1 MASPFSWPVLVP
13 CALRAPAPVN
23 LGVRQHAH
31 MKAMRIKIKTGDQG
45 SLLPSA
51 AHVIAGI
58 PEEFIFSAEHG
69 LKHPMSAYATSLR
82 LITKEWTVVLNHIDE
97 LRHSLTD
104 ETRTHRLLDTT
115 AAYVQFLHKIHEHHD
130 ACTSVVRSLC
140 RASEAKESKFN
151 SMFLNSANPSGW
163 KQFRTSTKPHRDDL
177 VGAIVNKIKHD
188 QAELNSVY
196 LISSRDSRFGYYLKG
211 LISPKTLGPDP
222 VVHAGANTAFSF
234 FRDMLM
240 HLWWIYRTGDLLG
253 ECVRSAIFAKHGA
266 KISLVKKE
274 FPEMQWAAVVERCSK
289 LPPDFFPDEV
299 NKPYPRVIYIKS
311 PECLTLEFPSSARA
325 HKLLGEYRISAFST
339 VDGAHPSEQAPYFN
353 YSSSL

>member
-13 CALRAPAPVN
+13 YALRAPAPVN
-23 LGVRQHAH
+23 LGVRHTAH
-31 MKAMRIKIKTGDQG
+31 IIAMRIKIKTEDQG

-58 PEEFIFSAEHG
+58 PEDFIFNNEHG
-69 LKHPMSAYATSLR
+69 LKHPSSAYATSLR
-82 LITKEWTVVLNHIDE
+82 LITKEWTVVLNSIDA
-97 LRHSLTD
+97 LRYALTE

-115 AAYVQFLHKIHEHHD
+115 AAYVQLLHKIHEHHD

-140 RASEAKESKFN
+140 RASEAKENKIN
-151 SMFLNSANPSGW
+151 SVFLNSANPIGW

-196 LISSRDSRFGYYLKG
+196 LTSARDSRFGYYLKG
-211 LISPKTLGPDP
+211 LISPNTLGPDP

-234 FRDMLM
+234 FRDMLI
-240 HLWWIYRTGDLLG
+240 HLWWIYKTGDLLRD
-253 ECVRSAIFAKHGA
+253 CVRSVIYSKYGE
-266 KISLVKKE
+266 KITPMKKD
-274 FPEMQWAAVVERCSK
+274 FPEMQWASVVARCSK
-289 LPPDFFPDEV
+289 LPPDFFPDEID
-299 NKPYPRVIYIKS
+299 KPHPRIIYANS

-325 HKLLGEYRISAFST
+325 HRLLGEYRISAFST
-339 VDGAHPSEQAPYFN
+339 VDGAHLTEQAPYFN
-353 YSSSL
+353 YSAK